1 MSVSSNP
8 FGRLPKSVSI
18 REVGPREGFQNAEA
32 IVPTDEKVE
41 IIERLVAAGCRDL
54 NVASFV
60 NPSVTPQMADA
71 EDVLER
77 LESRPDVTYSGLVP
91 NEVGLERAIDVVDSG
106 GALDQVIFLGSNTD
120 SVLRVNGV
128 DRTADEQLEEIRG
141 YVERAHAAG
150 LETMVGLSASW
161 GCSIE
166 GPVAIESVVER
177 VETVSE
183 FGAGEVFLSDSTGQ
197 ATPLQ
202 VVELL
207 SRLHEALPEY
217 PITPHFHDAR
227 GAGLANV
234 LAALTVPHEHFTFDA
249 AFGGTGGDPPEEM
262 DECVGM
268 VATEDLVCMLEGM
281 DVDTGIDLEVY
292 LEAVAYA
299 GRYFEE
305 SFASKVP
312 SVGPSIP
319 YRARNEGRTPDVDR

>member
-8 FGRLPKSVSI
+8 FGRLPDTVSI
-18 REVGPREGFQNAEA
+18 REVGPREGFQNAERV
-32 IVPTDEKVE
+32 VPTDEKVE
-41 IIERLVAAGCRDL
+41 IIERLVAAGCQDL

-60 NPSVTPQMADA
+60 NPSVTSQMADA

-91 NEVGLERAIDVVDSG
+91 NEIGLERAIDVAEAG

-120 SVLRVNGV
+120 SVLHVNGV
-128 DRTADEQLEEIRG
+128 DRTAEEQLEEIRR
-141 YVERAHAAG
+141 YVQRAHAAG

-166 GPVAIESVVER
+166 GPVDIESVIER
-177 VETVSE
+177 VEKIAG
-183 FGAGEVFLSDSTGQ
+183 FGAEEVFLSDSTGQ
-197 ATPLQ
+197 ASPLQ

-207 SRLHEALPEY
+207 SRLHEVLPEY

-227 GAGLANV
+227 GAGLANI

-281 DVDTGIDLEVY
+281 GVDTGIDLEVY
-292 LEAVAYA
+292 LDAVEYA
-299 GRYFEE
+299 GRHFEE
-305 SFASKVP
+305 SFESKVP

-319 YRARNEGRTPDVDR
+319 WRAQNEARPLEVDR